1 MTRIGFIGVGTMG
14 LPMATNL
21 VKKGF
26 AVTAHDLNPEA
37 VKAAAGR
44 A

>member
-26 AVTAHDLNPEA
+26 TVTAYDVNAEA
-37 VKAAAGR
+37 LKAATSA
-44 A
+44 

>member
-26 AVTAHDLNPEA
+26 TV
-37 VKAAAGR
+37 AA
-44 A
+44 

>member
-14 LPMATNL
+14 LPMAENL

-26 AVTAHDLNPEA
+26 AVTAFDSNSEA
-37 VKAAAGR
+37 
-44 A
+44 